1 MEFEPLSRELIGAA
15 IEVHRALGPGLLE
28 SVYQRCLAIELGQR
42 GIGYKREVRIPIRY
56 RGRSVGDAYR
66 VDFIVDESI
75 VVEIKSV
82 QRVEDIHRAQLL
94 TYLRLTGLRTGFLLN
109 FNQATLRDGIVRM
122 RL

>member
-28 SVYQRCLAIELGQR
+28 SVYQRCLAIELDQR

-66 VDFIVDESI
+66 VDFVVDESI

-109 FNQATLRDGIVRM
+109 FN
-122 RL
+122 

>member
-28 SVYQRCLAIELGQR
+28 SVYQRCLAIELDQR
-42 GIGYKREVRIPIRY
+42 GIGYKREVRIPIWY
-56 RGRSVGDAYR
+56 RGRSVGNAYR
-66 VDFIVDESI
+66 VDFVVDESI

-109 FNQATLRDGIVRM
+109 FN
-122 RL
+122 